1 MGRRS
6 ATGLGVPACN
16 SLVGVSV
23 GVSGPPTRVFVARLA
38 GLAVF
43 DPLGDQVGRV
53 RDVVAVFRPGQ
64 TRARVVG
71 LVVEV
76 PGRRRVFVPMTRV
89 TSMDA
94 GQVITTGLV
103 NMRRFEQRPMETLLL
118 GELLDRTVGL
128 RGKDGE
134 PGEEVT
140 IEDVSIESGRRGEW
154 RLTKLFVRRGRQ
166 GRLRRRGETL
176 LVDVEDVEDL
186 GVVNQ
191 RQGAANLLAAF
202 DELKAADLAEVIH
215 ELTPKRRLEV
225 AAALEDDRL
234 ADVLEELPEDDQVEI
249 LSQLSG
255 ERAADVL
262 EAMQPDDAADLLND
276 LPNEQAERLLGLM
289 DPDEAEDVR
298 RLRAYE
304 ERTAGGLMTSEP
316 VILAPE
322 DSIAEALAHVR
333 RADLSPAL
341 AAAVYVTRPPLE
353 TPTGR
358 YLGLVHIQRML
369 REAPH
374 EAVGSV
380 LDKEI
385 EPLSPTTSLEET
397 TRQLATYNLVA
408 LPVTDDAGR
417 LVGAVTVDD
426 VLDHLLPED
435 WREAEEEDLARRRG
449 SVGAP

>member
-1 MGRRS
+1 
-6 ATGLGVPACN
+6 
-16 SLVGVSV
+16 
-23 GVSGPPTRVFVARLA
+23 VSGAPSRVFVARLA

-53 RDVVAVFRPGQ
+53 RDVVAVFRPGKVH
-64 TRARVVG
+64 ARVVG

-89 TSMDA
+89 TSMDS

-103 NMRRFEQRPMETLLL
+103 NMRRFEQRGTETLLL
-118 GELLDRTVGL
+118 AELLDRTVRL
-128 RGKDGE
+128 RS
-134 PGEEVT
+134 PGSPRGAERPVPPDADSSEVT
-140 IEDVSIESGRRGEW
+140 IEDVGIENGRRGEW
-154 RLTKLFVRRGRQ
+154 RLAKLFVRRGRP

-176 LVDVEDVEDL
+176 LVDIEDVEDL
-186 GVVNQ
+186 GVVEQ

-202 DELKAADLAEVIH
+202 EELKAADLAEMIH

-225 AAALEDDRL
+225 AAALDDERL

-249 LSQLSG
+249 LSQLPG

-262 EAMQPDDAADLLND
+262 EAMQPDDAADLLSD
-276 LPNEQAERLLGLM
+276 LPDEQAEQLLGLM
-289 DPDEAEDVR
+289 EPGEADDVR
-298 RLRAYE
+298 RLLAYE
-304 ERTAGGLMTSEP
+304 ERTAGGMMTSEP
-316 VILAPE
+316 VILSPDA
-322 DSIAEALAHVR
+322 SIAEALAHVR

-341 AAAVYVTRPPLE
+341 AAAVYVCRPPLE

-374 EAVGSV
+374 EAVGAV
-380 LDKEI
+380 MDKDV
-385 EPLSPTTSLEET
+385 EPLPPDASLQLI
-397 TRQLATYNLVA
+397 TRHLATYNLVA
-408 LPVTDDAGR
+408 TPVADDAGR
-417 LVGAVTVDD
+417 LVGVVTVDD

-435 WREAEEEDLARRRG
+435 WREADDDLAAPGRPAAVPAVPGLNGARRG
-449 SVGAP
+449 